1 MRVGVLAVS
10 RTVLH
15 PALSSLGECSQQAR
29 VISGLFFVRQILSRI
44 FCYTDFVA
52 RFATGRVISGCVTAG
67 RVAVVLVA
75 SGCVF
80 FSPATR
86 VATGRVVTRVAA
98 RRVFSSLPAAFV
110 ITLSFF

>member
-29 VISGLFFVRQILSRI
+29 VISGLFF
-44 FCYTDFVA
+44 CYTDFVA
-52 RFATGRVISGCVTAG
+52 RFATGRVVSG
-67 RVAVVLVA
+67 RVATVLVA
-75 SGCVF
+75 SGRVF

-86 VATGRVVTRVAA
+86 VAAGRVVTRLP
-98 RRVFSSLPAAFV
+98 RDVFSLRFPLRSP
-110 ITLSFF
+110 

>member
-29 VISGLFFVRQILSRI
+29 VISGLFF
-44 FCYTDFVA
+44 CYTDFVA

-67 RVAVVLVA
+67 RVATVLVA
-75 SGCVF
+75 SGRVF

-86 VATGRVVTRVAA
+86 VATGRVVTRLP
-98 RRVFSSLPAAFV
+98 RDVFSLRFPLRSP
-110 ITLSFF
+110 